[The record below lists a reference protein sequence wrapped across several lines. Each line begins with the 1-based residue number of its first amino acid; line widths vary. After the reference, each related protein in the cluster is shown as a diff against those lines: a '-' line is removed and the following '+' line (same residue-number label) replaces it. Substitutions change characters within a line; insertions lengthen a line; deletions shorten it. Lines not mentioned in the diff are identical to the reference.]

1 MKLQSFE
8 LDVIDFIPA
17 IVLNILPLL
26 FCMFLSISWRKNFLE
41 IFMAFLIIF
50 YEVMKLR
57 SLELIRR
64 YLKVSV
70 VTPANEHMYAF
81 FYKQLS
87 C

>member
-17 IVLNILPLL
+17 IVLNIFYPCFFAC
-26 FCMFLSISWRKNFLE
+26 FCQFHGE
-41 IFMAFLIIF
+41 ILIIF
-50 YEVMKLR
+50 HEVMKLR

-70 VTPANEHMYAF
+70 VTPANEHVRVF
-81 FYKQLS
+81 L
-87 C
+87 